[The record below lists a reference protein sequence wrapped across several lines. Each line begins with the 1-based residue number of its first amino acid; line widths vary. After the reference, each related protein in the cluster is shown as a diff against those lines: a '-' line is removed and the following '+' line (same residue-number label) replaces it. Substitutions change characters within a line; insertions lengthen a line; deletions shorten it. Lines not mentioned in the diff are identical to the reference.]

1 MALETSRTSVHSG
14 IMEEGYLIRVT
25 DGRDTALWVTATGTP
40 EEALEAVRKRVSPTC
55 EVKITEQR
63 VSLATLKRLGL
74 TTGQVWHL

>member
-1 MALETSRTSVHSG
+1 
-14 IMEEGYLIRVT
+14 MEEGYLIRVT
-25 DGRDTALWVTATGTP
+25 DGRNTALWVTATGTP

-74 TTGQVWHL
+74 VKGQVWHL